1 MKEFL
6 KFLFGKNLVFVILL
20 FVYSFLLVK
29 GLWDKDRLYNTKL
42 AKYQKQINELISK
55 QMLQDDRATN
65 LQIALRDREL
75 LISTLTTKLGKGN
88 KVDTVYSLSKYKL
101 SPYARIDYTIKVID
115 TLGVVIITP
124 NIRVSD
130 YGFIF
135 APNLSLL
142 FYKEVAPALFAT
154 VWHYKNFGVEA
165 GVSYSKQDGVFINGG
180 INYIFWSNTMIKVG
194 GCTNIDLEKYLY
206 IGIGCNL

>member
-6 KFLFGKNLVFVILL
+6 KFLFSKNRYVIALLCIVFIALNM
-20 FVYSFLLVK
+20 K
-29 GLWDKDRLYNTKL
+29 MCNKDKLYNVKL

-124 NIRVSD
+124 NINVSD
-130 YGFIF
+130 FGFIF

-180 INYIFWSNTMIKVG
+180 VNYIFWSNTMIKVG
-194 GCTNIDLEKYLY
+194 GCTNIDLDKYLY